1 VNVCNTSLT
10 LASTA
15 RTEMFQSVIF
25 AELDGPRRREISIQV
40 IGERGHRGAER
51 TNEG

>member
-1 VNVCNTSLT
+1 MNVFNTSLT
-10 LASTA
+10 LA
-15 RTEMFQSVIF
+15 RFQSAMF
-25 AELDGPRRREISIQV
+25 AELDGPRRAREITIQV